1 MDDDIELAPTPNA
14 DTSALKALLQMG
26 PFAVMTGAGLSTA
39 SGIPA
44 YRDQDGRWL
53 HTKPIQHQ
61 EFLQSETVRRRYWA
75 RSFFGWPT
83 VSKALPN
90 AGHQALSQLE
100 QMGLITKVI
109 TQNVDGLHQKA
120 GSPAVIELHG
130 AIGQVRCLGCQQTFS
145 RAEVQHWLDHAN
157 PHFDRTQLLNLRTAP
172 DGDAQLEDACYAP
185 FQTVSCPSCHGMLKP
200 DVVFFGDNV
209 PRDRVAEAAKAIED
223 AAALLV
229 VGSSLIVYSGFR
241 FADLAYRTGKPVFAI
256 NQGVTRADGFLTAK
270 IEDDCSTALAQLLS
284 LATNSS

>member
-44 YRDQDGRWL
+44 YRDHEGRWQ

-75 RSFFGWPT
+75 RSFVGWPV
-83 VSKALPN
+83 VSTALPN
-90 AGHQALSQLE
+90 TGHHALAQLE
-100 QMGLITKVI
+100 HMGLITKLI

-120 GSPAVIELHG
+120 GSSAVIELHG
-130 AIGQVRCLGCQQTFS
+130 GIGQVRCLGCQQTFS
-145 RAEVQHWLDHAN
+145 RAEMQTWLKGINA
-157 PHFDRTQLLNLRTAP
+157 HFDLAPPQSIRSAP
-172 DGDAQLEDACYAP
+172 DGDAHLEDASYAS
-185 FQTVSCPSCHGMLKP
+185 FQLVSCPRCQGMLKP

-223 AAALLV
+223 AGALLV

-241 FADLAYRTGKPVFAI
+241 FADLAYRTGKPVVAI
-256 NQGVTRADGFLTAK
+256 NQGVTRADAFLTAK
-270 IEDDCSTALAQLLS
+270 LDADCSVALAQLLQ
-284 LATNSS
+284 LATPGR

>member
-1 MDDDIELAPTPNA
+1 MDDDIELAPTQNTNA
-14 DTSALKALLQMG
+14 NQLTALLRMG

-120 GSPAVIELHG
+120 ASLAVIELHG
-130 AIGQVRCLGCQQTFS
+130 AIGQVRCLGCQQTFP

-172 DGDAQLEDACYAP
+172 DGDAQLEDACYAS

-270 IEDDCSTALAQLLS
+270 IEGDCSTALAQLLS
-284 LATNSS
+284 LAMAV